1 MRVVIRS
8 HRLLVYSGRNAK
20 HGLTIEM
27 GDTGPEKLND
37 ELKAQLDAIKRETIP
52 DRLMQLALELQQKL
66 RTADPK

>member
-1 MRVVIRS
+1 
-8 HRLLVYSGRNAK
+8 
-20 HGLTIEM
+20 M